1 MQVRCLSSDRSNAP
15 LCTATRRAVPKDKV
29 MFTATNVAVVQAYRI
44 TLPMKRNDVARVEH
58 ILLAPCG
65 NVNNARPS
73 RATIATSSNM
83 RCSILNAYLH
93 IESFHWQTTAGNLP
107 ALLVSGIW
115 KRLVASSFKART
127 TIPAQSPC
135 IFQTTSGSGAGD
147 RFNNET
153 CPGGVVVSAGGT
165 MCQLMG
171 DFVLELN
178 DYNTVKLY
186 PDMNSA
192 CAAQWPDYN
201 VTRPC

>member
-1 MQVRCLSSDRSNAP
+1 MRLWASA
-15 LCTATRRAVPKDKV
+15 AYKAAFAGRAGGAGGNGFVFPALRAHEFTPKDV
-29 MFTATNVAVVQAYRI
+29 YQ
-44 TLPMKRNDVARVEH
+44 L
-58 ILLAPCG
+58 G
-65 NVNNARPS
+65 
-73 RATIATSSNM
+73 
-83 RCSILNAYLH
+83 
-93 IESFHWQTTAGNLP
+93 
-107 ALLVSGIW
+107 
-115 KRLVASSFKART
+115 
-127 TIPAQSPC
+127 